1 MAELYAWPGI
11 LTTLLEDR
19 DLSVSESTWAMRQI
33 MSGSATPS
41 QLAGFLVALRAKGET
56 VDEIVGFRDAILEAA
71 LPLPVDPNVLD
82 IVGTGG
88 DRFGTVNVSTMAA
101 VVAAASGVPVV
112 KHGNRAASS
121 ASGSSDVLSALGIDL
136 TLTPEQVAETLARA
150 GITFAF
156 ASAFHPG
163 FRHAGPTRSELGVP
177 TVFNF
182 LGPLCNP
189 ARAEANAVGVAHL
202 DRVPLI
208 TGVFRTRGAT
218 ALVFRG
224 DDGLDELTTTGH
236 SRLWEVSRGDVHEHD
251 LDPRDLGI
259 RLAQIDD
266 LLGGEPAHNASI
278 VHRVFE
284 GEQGAVRDIVL
295 LNAAAGI
302 VSFRLSQDA
311 TQVQRPILERLAEER
326 TPRPPRS
333 TAARHR
339 RSSPTGSRS
348 PAPSPERA
356 DVFRG
361 DAVHPHDALTEIATL
376 LERERSSRYKSKAF
390 RAAADAIEGL
400 SDEQLR
406 DAASLRRRK
415 GIGDSTFA
423 VIQEALE
430 GRVPTYL
437 LDLRERAGVQRSS
450 TLRGLL
456 RGDLHSHSD
465 WSDGLTSIDL
475 MVDAA
480 RALGHEYLALTDHS
494 PRLRVA
500 NGLSPERLR
509 AQLEIVGGMSGGR
522 IHAAVRHRGG
532 HPRRR
537 RRSTRSRS
545 CWRSSTSW
553 SPRRIPSC
561 AWSTVR

>member
-1 MAELYAWPGI
+1 MAELYTWPGI
-11 LTTLLEDR
+11 LTTLLRDE

-33 MSGSATPS
+33 MSGAATPS

-71 LPLPVDPNVLD
+71 LRLPVNPNVLD

-88 DRFGTVNVSTMAA
+88 DRFGTVNISTMAA

-112 KHGNRAASS
+112 KHGNKAASS

-136 TLTPEQVAETLARA
+136 TLTPDQVAETLSRA

-163 FRHAGPTRSELGVP
+163 FRHAGATRAELGVP

-259 RLAQIDD
+259 PLADIGD
-266 LLGGEPAHNASI
+266 LLGGEPSHNAQI
-278 VHRVFE
+278 VHRVFD

-295 LNAAAGI
+295 LNSAAGI
-302 VSFRLSQDA
+302 VAFRLSQDA
-311 TQVQRPILERLAEER
+311 TEVQRPIVERLAE
-326 TPRPPRS
+326 
-333 TAARHR
+333 AK
-339 RSSPTGSRS
+339 
-348 PAPSPERA
+348 
-356 DVFRG
+356 D
-361 DAVHPHDALTEIATL
+361 
-376 LERERSSRYKSKAF
+376 
-390 RAAADAIEGL
+390 AAAAAIDSG
-400 SDEQLR
+400 
-406 DAASLRRRK
+406 AAAQKL
-415 GIGDSTFA
+415 
-423 VIQEALE
+423 
-430 GRVPTYL
+430 
-437 LDLRERAGVQRSS
+437 
-450 TLRGLL
+450 
-456 RGDLHSHSD
+456 
-465 WSDGLTSIDL
+465 
-475 MVDAA
+475 AA
-480 RALGHEYLALTDHS
+480 WVE
-494 PRLRVA
+494 V
-500 NGLSPERLR
+500 
-509 AQLEIVGGMSGGR
+509 
-522 IHAAVRHRGG
+522 
-532 HPRRR
+532 
-537 RRSTRSRS
+537 TRSY
-545 CWRSSTSW
+545 
-553 SPRRIPSC
+553 
-561 AWSTVR
+561 A